1 MKKLIQLFALLFF
14 ANFSFGQGSF
24 GDIQG
29 RLYEKPE
36 SNTPASF
43 ANVWVERGATKFT
56 AMSDE
61 NGRFIINSIPVG
73 VYPLKVT
80 YLGDTLA
87 QTIFADVKVN
97 GIAFL
102 GRVDF
107 YNDVTQFEDVKVYG
121 LREKLIDHGNVGE
134 RRINSLDISR
144 SPAKNSMVD
153 ILKSRNSDIQTN
165 SSGEVMIRGS
175 RPNDLIYYID
185 GVKMGEIKNVPSSAI
200 GSVTVYTNAIP
211 AKYGDTNGGVI
222 IMETK
227 SYYDLY
233 MEHKLRQPIE

>member
-1 MKKLIQLFALLFF
+1 MKKLIQLFTVLFF
-14 ANFSFGQGSF
+14 ANLSFGQGSF

-29 RLYEKPE
+29 RLYEKPG
-36 SNTPASF
+36 SNTVASY

-56 AMSDE
+56 AMADE
-61 NGRFIINSIPVG
+61 NGRFMINSIPVG
-73 VYPLKVT
+73 VYPLKVS
-80 YLGDTLA
+80 YLGDTLTE
-87 QTIFADVKVN
+87 TIIADVQVD

-102 GRVDF
+102 GRIDF
-107 YNDVTQFEDVKVYG
+107 YSDVTQFEDVKVFG
-121 LREKLIDHGNVGE
+121 LREKLINHGDVGE

-144 SPAKNSMVD
+144 SPSKNSMVD

-165 SSGEVMIRGS
+165 ASGEVMIRGS
-175 RPNDLIYYID
+175 RANDLIYYID
-185 GVKMGEIKNVPSSAI
+185 GVKMGEIRNVPSSAI

-211 AKYGDTNGGVI
+211 AKYGDTSGGVI
-222 IMETK
+222 ILETK